1 MVRRI
6 GGVLTLLL
14 GAGTSALAQGAA
26 QLPAASNW
34 WSLTAHVI
42 IAPWATVLLLVA
54 GCLLLFLD
62 LLTPKTWEWMGTMGV
77 IAVGTVFAAHVTEG
91 TGGWIGIVL
100 MLAGVG
106 LLLLE
111 THIFPGQGVAAI
123 GGLLLLFLGMFWA
136 LGGGSHAALALPV
149 SSVLTVVTLV
159 AFFAYLPKSPL
170 WKQISQQMRQQSVIG
185 LAAVAHQN
193 PMFLIGKSGLVL
205 TPLRPSGVAE
215 IAGARFDVVTEG
227 DFLDAGEPILVT
239 HVEEGRILVE
249 RTTETVPAQ
258 AVSA

>member
-6 GGVLTLLL
+6 GGVLALL
-14 GAGTSALAQGAA
+14 AGGTAALAQGVA
-26 QLPAASNW
+26 QSPAASSW
-34 WSLTAHVI
+34 WATTAHVI
-42 IAPWATVLLLVA
+42 IAPWATILLLVV
-54 GCLLLFLD
+54 GCFLLFLD
-62 LLTPKTWEWMGTMGV
+62 LLTPKTWEWMGTLGV

-91 TGGWIGIVL
+91 TGGWVGIVL

-111 THIFPGQGVAAI
+111 THVFPGQGVAAV

-136 LGGGSHAALALPV
+136 LGGSTHAALALPV
-149 SSVLTVVTLV
+149 ASVLTVVTLV

-170 WKQISQQMRQQSVIG
+170 WKQISQQMRQQTAVG
-185 LAAVAHQN
+185 FAAAIHQN
-193 PMFLIGKSGLVL
+193 PMFLIGQSGTVL

-215 IAGARFDVVTEG
+215 IAGTRFDVVTEG
-227 DFLDAGEPILVT
+227 DFLEMGEAILVT

-249 RTTETVPAQ
+249 RTKETVSAQ
-258 AVSA
+258 AISA

>member
-6 GGVLTLLL
+6 GGVMALL
-14 GAGTSALAQGAA
+14 AGSTAAALAQGTA
-26 QLPAASNW
+26 QSPIASSW
-34 WSLTAHVI
+34 WSATAHVI
-42 IAPWATVLLLVA
+42 IAPWATILLLVA

-91 TGGWIGIVL
+91 TGGWVGIVL

-111 THIFPGQGVAAI
+111 THVFPGQGVAAV

-136 LGGGSHAALALPV
+136 LGGSSHAALAFPV
-149 SSVLTVVTLV
+149 ASVLTVVTLI

-170 WKQISQQMRQQSVIG
+170 WKQISQQMRQQSAVG
-185 LAAVAHQN
+185 FAAAMHQN
-193 PMFLIGKSGLVL
+193 PMFLIGQSGTVL

-227 DFLDAGEPILVT
+227 DFLEAGETVLVT

-249 RTTETVPAQ
+249 QATAAVSAQ
-258 AVSA
+258 AVGA